1 MTRLIL
7 AFALC
12 AAVAA
17 PASAFSISMT
27 LPTLTYPP
35 APLPDVSQSCG
46 GITAPVAD
54 ACTTP
59 AK

>member
-1 MTRLIL
+1 MTRLTL

-12 AAVAA
+12 AAFAA
-17 PASAFSISMT
+17 PASALSISFS

-35 APLPDVSQSCG
+35 APTPDVTQSCG
-46 GITAPVAD
+46 GVTAPVLDTCSA
-54 ACTTP
+54 P